1 MKELSWIA
9 LAVAVIVV
17 LAMLT
22 KTWEPFALE
31 FVDNTNM
38 QRTDANKDSSYAQVT
53 NNVKPPSDLGIPA
66 VTGMETPF
74 RVNLFNSFVPT

>member
-9 LAVAVIVV
+9 LGVAVIVV
-17 LAMLT
+17 LAMMT

-31 FVDNTNM
+31 LVDNTNM

-53 NNVKPPSDLGIPA
+53 NNVKPPSDLGLPPLPGI
-66 VTGMETPF
+66 ETSF
-74 RVNLFNSFVPT
+74 RVNMFNSFVPT

>member
-9 LAVAVIVV
+9 LGVAVIVV
-17 LAMLT
+17 LAMMT
-22 KTWEPFALE
+22 KTWEPFSLE
-31 FVDNTNM
+31 LVDTTNT

-53 NNVKPPSDLGIPA
+53 NNVKPPSDLDLPPVPGI
-66 VTGMETPF
+66 ETSF

>member
-9 LAVAVIVV
+9 LGVAVIVV
-17 LAMLT
+17 LAMMT

-31 FVDNTNM
+31 LVDNTNM

-53 NNVKPPSDLGIPA
+53 NNVKPPSDLGLPPLSGI
-66 VTGMETPF
+66 ETSF
-74 RVNLFNSFVPT
+74 RVNMFNSFVPT